1 MLGKRHVN
9 ILQKLSKTSFIFP
22 TCFILVPCLLI
33 SLFVNNFDQISLQL
47 SPQRTILKKK
57 SERKKKKKTHEHNVS
72 IVSMNLGS

>member
-1 MLGKRHVN
+1 MLGRRHVN

-33 SLFVNNFDQISLQL
+33 LLFVNNFDQISLQL

-57 SERKKKKKTHEHNVS
+57 VSEKIKIKTHEHNVS